1 MPITH
6 ENLSQTVKTY
16 LTVRPE
22 YVDELKMITDLLDA
36 GVDITP
42 RTEFRGHATAG
53 AVLVNDEGLVLHIR
67 HKGLGRWLLPGGHLE
82 PDDESLLGAALRE
95 LREETGFDL
104 ELVSVDGEDPI
115 HVDVHPI
122 PANPAKGEPD
132 HHHFDFRFLFR
143 TSGDVGALQTEEVTG
158 ADWLSVDALPNPLR
172 DHVRAAIA

>member
-6 ENLSQTVKTY
+6 EHISQTVKTY

-53 AVLVNDEGLVLHIR
+53 AVLVNDDGLVLHIR

-82 PDDESLLGAALRE
+82 PGDESLRGAARRE
-95 LREETGFDL
+95 LSEETGFNL
-104 ELVSVDGEDPI
+104 ELVSEDGEDPI

-143 TSGDVGALQTEEVTG
+143 TSGNVGALQTEEVTG
-158 ADWLSVDALPNPLR
+158 ADWLSVDALPSPLR

>member
-6 ENLSQTVKTY
+6 EHISRTVKAYQTA
-16 LTVRPE
+16 RPE
-22 YVDELKMITDLLDA
+22 CVDELNMITDLLDA

-53 AVLVNDEGLVLHIR
+53 AVLVNDEGLVLHIH

-82 PDDESLLGAALRE
+82 PGDESLRCAARRE
-95 LREETGFDL
+95 LSEETGFDL
-104 ELVSVDGEDPI
+104 EQVSEGGEDPV
-115 HVDVHPI
+115 HVDVHLI

-143 TSGDVGALQTEEVTG
+143 TSGDAGELQAEEVTG
-158 ADWLSVDALPNPLR
+158 ADWFGVDALPSPLR
-172 DHVRAAIA
+172 DHVRAAIV

>member
-1 MPITH
+1 MPITSKH
-6 ENLSQTVKTY
+6 ISQTVKTY

-22 YVDELKMITDLLDA
+22 YVDELKLVTDLLDA

-53 AVLVNDEGLVLHIR
+53 AVLVNDDSLVLHIR

-82 PDDESLLGAALRE
+82 SGDESLRGAALRE
-95 LREETGFDL
+95 LSEETGFNL
-104 ELVSVDGEDPI
+104 ELVSEHAEDPI

-122 PANPAKGEPD
+122 PANPGKGEPD

-143 TSGDVGALQTEEVTG
+143 TSGDVGALQAEEVTA
-158 ADWLSVDALPNPLR
+158 ADWLSVDALPSPLR
-172 DHVRAAIA
+172 AHVRAAIA